1 MIIRKIVPKLAL
13 KRVAAYA
20 RVSTLTEAQEE
31 SYETQVHY
39 YTDLIQSTEGW
50 ALAGIYA
57 ET

>member
-50 ALAGIYA
+50 ARSSCG
-57 ET
+57 